1 MVSVVPLAAHRGLIW
16 SSKDL
21 RMDAVNSLDFDR
33 KPEDTRV
40 VVAMSGGVD
49 SSVVAGLL
57 KREGYDVLGIT
68 LQLYDHGAAVHR
80 AGSCCAGQDIDDARR
95 VCETL
100 GIPHYV
106 LDYEKR
112 FRETVINPFA
122 ESYVA
127 GETPIPCVACNQ
139 TVKFA
144 DLLATAKELGADAL
158 ATGHYIRSR
167 PNPTSG
173 DPGRRALY
181 RPVDAE
187 RDQSYFLFATTQ
199 EQIDYLRFPLGHLS
213 KAETRALAEEMGLV
227 VAKKADSQDICFV
240 PQGKYSDIVSKL
252 KPNAALAGDIVH
264 LDGRVLGQHE
274 GILHYTIGQRRGI
287 GIATGEPLYVVYLD
301 ARSRRVIVG
310 PKEALETR
318 RLYLRDVN
326 WLGDGDI
333 EAAAA
338 AGFACFAKVRSTR
351 PPRPALL
358 HADDQGLYVELTE
371 GEAGVAP
378 GQACALYSGEGED
391 ARVYGGGFIARSER
405 EAAAETALQRILAAP
420 AAA

>member
-1 MVSVVPLAAHRGLIW
+1 
-16 SSKDL
+16 
-21 RMDAVNSLDFDR
+21 VNSLDFDR

-49 SSVVAGLL
+49 SSVVAGIL

-122 ESYVA
+122 ESYIA

-144 DLLATAKELGADAL
+144 DLLITAKELGADAL

-167 PNPTSG
+167 PNPTP
-173 DPGRRALY
+173 DAPQRRALY

-213 KAETRALAEEMGLV
+213 K
-227 VAKKADSQDICFV
+227 DSQDICFV
-240 PQGKYSDIVSKL
+240 PQGKYSDIVNKL

-264 LDGRVLGQHE
+264 IDGRVLGRHD

-318 RLYLRDVN
+318 RLYLRDIN
-326 WLGDGDI
+326 WIGDSDV
-333 EAAAA
+333 EAVAA
-338 AGFACFAKVRSTR
+338 AGFDCYAKVRSTR
-351 PPRPALL
+351 PPRPARLL
-358 HADDQGLYVELTE
+358 SGPGGLYVELAE
-371 GEAGVAP
+371 GEPGVAP

-391 ARVYGGGFIARSER
+391 ARIHGGGFILRSER
-405 EAAAETALQRILAAP
+405 EPAAEDALRRILSTP

>member
-1 MVSVVPLAAHRGLIW
+1 
-16 SSKDL
+16 
-21 RMDAVNSLDFDR
+21 VNSLDFDKR
-33 KPEDTRV
+33 PEDTRV

-57 KREGYDVLGIT
+57 KQEGYDVIGIT

-106 LDYEKR
+106 LDYERR
-112 FRETVINPFA
+112 FRDAVINPFM

-144 DLLATAKELGADAL
+144 DLLITAKELGADAL

-167 PNPTSG
+167 PAPT
-173 DPGRRALY
+173 PGHPERRALF

-199 EQIDYLRFPLGHLS
+199 EQIDYLRFPLGGMS
-213 KAETRALAEEMGLV
+213 KAEVRAHAADMGLV
-227 VAKKADSQDICFV
+227 VAEKADSQDICFV
-240 PQGKYSDIVSKL
+240 PQGKYSDVINKL
-252 KPNAALAGDIVH
+252 RPDAALGGEIVH
-264 LDGRVLGQHE
+264 LDGRVLGRHD
-274 GILHYTIGQRRGI
+274 GILHFTIGQRRGI
-287 GIATGEPLYVVYLD
+287 GVAVGEPLYVVHLD
-301 ARSRRVIVG
+301 ARSKRVIVG
-310 PKEALETR
+310 PKEALETH

-326 WLGDGDI
+326 WLGDGDLREI
-333 EAAAA
+333 ARD
-338 AGFACFAKVRSTR
+338 GMDCFAKVRSTR
-351 PPRPALL
+351 PPKEARLY
-358 HADDQGLYVELTE
+358 ADATGIYVELEE

-378 GQACALYSGEGED
+378 GQACALYSAPGED
-391 ARVYGGGFIARSER
+391 ARVYGGGFIERSEKDVTAER
-405 EAAAETALQRILAAP
+405 LLKQLLSTHVAA
-420 AAA
+420 

>member
-1 MVSVVPLAAHRGLIW
+1 M
-16 SSKDL
+16 
-21 RMDAVNSLDFDR
+21 NSLDFDR
-33 KPEDTRV
+33 KPQDTRV

-95 VCETL
+95 VCETI

-106 LDYEKR
+106 LDYEAR

-122 ESYVA
+122 ESYIA

-167 PNPTSG
+167 PSPKPRYAG
-173 DPGRRALY
+173 QRALY
-181 RPVDAE
+181 RPADAE

-199 EQIDYLRFPLGHLS
+199 KQIDYLRFPLGGLPKS
-213 KAETRALAEEMGLV
+213 ETRALAEEMGLV

-252 KPNAALAGDIVH
+252 KPNAALAGEIVH
-264 LDGRVLGQHE
+264 LDGRVLGAHE

-287 GIATGEPLYVVYLD
+287 GVATGEPLYVVYLD

-318 RLYLRDVN
+318 RVYLRDVN
-326 WLGDGDI
+326 WLGDEEL
-333 EAAAA
+333 EAAAGQ
-338 AGFACFAKVRSTR
+338 GFECFAKVRSTR
-351 PPRPALL
+351 RPAPAVLKS
-358 HADDQGLYVELTE
+358 DTEGLYVELVE

-378 GQACALYSGEGED
+378 GQACALYSGTGED
-391 ARVYGGGFIARSER
+391 ARVYGGGFIRRSER
-405 EAAAETALQRILAAP
+405 EPAAEAALKALLQAP

>member
-1 MVSVVPLAAHRGLIW
+1 M
-16 SSKDL
+16 
-21 RMDAVNSLDFDR
+21 NSLDFDR

-49 SSVVAGLL
+49 SSVVAGIL

-167 PNPTSG
+167 PNPA
-173 DPGRRALY
+173 PGAPQRRALY

-240 PQGKYSDIVSKL
+240 PQGKYSDIVNKL
-252 KPNAALAGDIVH
+252 KPNAALGGDIVH
-264 LDGRVLGQHE
+264 IDGRVLGRHE

-318 RLYLRDVN
+318 RLYLRDIN
-326 WLGDGDI
+326 WLGDADL
-333 EAAAA
+333 EAVAA
-338 AGFACFAKVRSTR
+338 AGFDCYAKVRSTR
-351 PPRPALL
+351 PPRPARL
-358 HADDQGLYVELTE
+358 QSGPGGVYVELAE
-371 GEAGVAP
+371 GEPGVAP

-391 ARVYGGGFIARSER
+391 ARIYGGGFILRSER
-405 EAAAETALQRILAAP
+405 EAAAADALKRILATP

>member
-1 MVSVVPLAAHRGLIW
+1 M
-16 SSKDL
+16 
-21 RMDAVNSLDFDR
+21 NSLDFDR
-33 KPEDTRV
+33 KPQDTRV

-95 VCETL
+95 VCETI

-106 LDYEKR
+106 LDYEAR

-122 ESYVA
+122 ESYIA

-167 PNPTSG
+167 PSPKPRYAG
-173 DPGRRALY
+173 QRALY
-181 RPVDAE
+181 RPADAE

-199 EQIDYLRFPLGHLS
+199 KQIDYLRFPLGGLPKS
-213 KAETRALAEEMGLV
+213 ETRALAEEMGLV

-252 KPNAALAGDIVH
+252 KPNAALAGEIVH
-264 LDGRVLGQHE
+264 LDGRVLGAHE

-287 GIATGEPLYVVYLD
+287 GVATGEPLYVVYLD

-318 RLYLRDVN
+318 RVYLRDVN
-326 WLGDGDI
+326 WLGDEEL
-333 EAAAA
+333 EAAAGQ
-338 AGFACFAKVRSTR
+338 GFECFAKVRSTR
-351 PPRPALL
+351 RPAPAVLKSD
-358 HADDQGLYVELTE
+358 AEGLYVELVE

-378 GQACALYSGEGED
+378 GQACALYSGTGED
-391 ARVYGGGFIARSER
+391 ARVYGGGFIRRSER
-405 EAAAETALQRILAAP
+405 EPAAEAALKALLQAP